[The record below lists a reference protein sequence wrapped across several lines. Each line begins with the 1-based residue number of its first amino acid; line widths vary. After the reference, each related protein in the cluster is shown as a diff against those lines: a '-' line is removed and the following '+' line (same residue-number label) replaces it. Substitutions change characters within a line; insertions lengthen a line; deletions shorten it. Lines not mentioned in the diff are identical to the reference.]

1 MPSGPL
7 QGVSAAQ
14 EWAAELVQ
22 RLEQIIGSER
32 VGRGSDV
39 AIHGIRAPLEVRPGD
54 SEQLGQVLTLA
65 NEERLAVCVVG
76 GGTKIG
82 WGNRPEHL
90 DLVVSTHDLCG
101 FSHIDA
107 DNLSL
112 SVRAG
117 TTVAEARAQAQG
129 INRVLPLDPGRP
141 ASATV
146 GGVVAT
152 GDQGARGAGYGGVR
166 DVVLGLSAVLA
177 DGSPVKFGGRTMKNV
192 AGYDMTKLFIGSF
205 GVLGVI
211 TDVTFRLLPRYETQA
226 LMILPIGSLDRAG
239 EISAQILDSYL
250 QLLALEV
257 VSSGFFTEA
266 RLAAASG
273 GLAGA
278 DLMVAGD
285 EPVMLAGFAGQRA
298 AVARSVD
305 EVKDRYCLQPLAV
318 LEGDEAES
326 LYGALADV
334 GSDSVPARG
343 KRVRARITCPI
354 SRVWELARGAES
366 GANARDLEI
375 EYRIGAVRGTLD
387 LLIDQGPRPHLG
399 EDPEQEAGP
408 GLEER
413 SDAEARSDSEAILD
427 SEAVTARLTAFLADL
442 RREAEAAEGA
452 LTVRDGLTWLTP
464 GFDAWG
470 GLGSSL
476 QIMRRIKERFDPH
489 RVLNPG
495 RFVGGI

>member
-1 MPSGPL
+1 MPNGRLP
-7 QGVSAAQ
+7 GVSVAEEQAA
-14 EWAAELVQ
+14 ALVQ
-22 RLEQIIGSER
+22 RLEQMIGSER
-32 VGRGSDV
+32 VSRGSGV
-39 AIHGIRAPLEVRPGD
+39 AIHGVRASLEVRPGD
-54 SEQLGQVLTLA
+54 SEQLGRVLTLA
-65 NEERLAVCVVG
+65 NEERLGACVAG
-76 GGTKIG
+76 GGTKIS
-82 WGNRPEHL
+82 WGNRPERL
-90 DLVVSTHDLCG
+90 DLVVSTRDLRG

-117 TTVAEARAQAQG
+117 TTVAEARAQARA
-129 INRVLPLDPGRP
+129 INRVLPLDPARP
-141 ASATV
+141 AAATV

-152 GDQGARGAGYGGVR
+152 GDQGARGAGYGGLR

-192 AGYDMTKLFIGSF
+192 AGYDMTKLFVSSF
-205 GVLGVI
+205 GVLGVV
-211 TDVTFRLLPRYETQA
+211 TDITFRLLPRYETQA

-250 QLLALEV
+250 QPLALEV
-257 VSSGFFTEA
+257 VSSGLFTET
-266 RLAAASG
+266 RVAATSSG
-273 GLAGA
+273 LGGAGS
-278 DLMVAGD
+278 MVPGD
-285 EPVMLAGFAGQRA
+285 EPVMLAGFAGPRA

-305 EVKDRYCLQPLAV
+305 ELKDRYYLQPLAV

-343 KRVRARITCPI
+343 TRVRARITCPI
-354 SRVWELARGAES
+354 TRVWELARSAES

-399 EDPEQEAGP
+399 EHPEQEAGT
-408 GLEER
+408 GLE
-413 SDAEARSDSEAILD
+413 ARLD
-427 SEAVTARLTAFLADL
+427 SEARPDSEAAAVRLTALLVDL
-442 RREAEAAEGA
+442 RREAEAVEGA

-470 GLGSSL
+470 GPGSSV

-495 RFVGGI
+495 RFVGSI